1 MREATRTRHAA
12 LAIALLAMAGL
23 AVPAIV
29 SASIRPPT
37 ALEAYDPQAK
47 PSERPTPKPKPTPVP
62 TAPPTATPVPVPT
75 AAPTPTPAPAPART
89 ATPRSTP
96 APPATATIV
105 PVAPSNTPAEQGSAF
120 PTGST
125 DPGGVIG
132 GLDGEGSGD
141 TPTSGF
147 GGWPTDVLA
156 PVGYAAAV
164 LLVALVIARRRL
176 ERRHRATLVATA
188 PDPDSLPVQRFD
200 LDPSL
205 RPVVADDEEN
215 IPRWLR
221 PSVRAERFGIQEP
234 RTRTWPAAFR
244 PANPGA
250 APMTSDPPLDLEAL
264 FAAKRDRAAAPEPAP
279 DRDVTRE

>member
-37 ALEAYDPQAK
+37 ALEAHDSQAK
-47 PSERPTPKPKPTPVP
+47 PSERPTPKAKPTQVP
-62 TAPPTATPVPVPT
+62 TVPPTATPVPVPT
-75 AAPTPTPAPAPART
+75 AAPTPAPAPART

-96 APPATATIV
+96 APAATAATV
-105 PVAPSNTPAEQGSAF
+105 PAVPSETPAGQGSAS
-120 PTGST
+120 PTAFT
-125 DPGGVIG
+125 DPGGVIA

-141 TPTSGF
+141 APTSGF

-164 LLVALVIARRRL
+164 LLVAFVIARRRL
-176 ERRHRATLVATA
+176 ERRDRAALVATP

-215 IPRWLR
+215 MPRWLR

-244 PANPGA
+244 PANPGS

-264 FAAKRDRAAAPEPAP
+264 FAAKRDRAAAPEPPP